1 MSNNLFSL
9 FLQRHIGTF
18 IVSDKN
24 RGTTTIIRGN
34 GALKKIEELTHCS
47 ETTVQLLVQVLLS
60 TLIDVSFWLLF

>member
-18 IVSDKN
+18 FVSDRN

-34 GALKKIEELTHCS
+34 GALKKIEELT
-47 ETTVQLLVQVLLS
+47 LLGNNCTAFS
-60 TLIDVSFWLLF
+60 AGTFINAY